1 MSLFVCQLPI
11 LLFCAIRHHQSPL
24 PRQNIELRYVIASI
38 QSSITP
44 SNSKQARTLHVAMGR
59 RRRHNSLDDDDDA
72 FEREWLKK
80 RQKSAAK
87 EEDGDRDNNSTSKD
101 ESSSTHQTAKGAAH
115 HNIEQAAAPPPA
127 PATKKD
133 DTDNDADKV
142 ERLRLKKQL
151 KKQRQKE
158 KKAEAAKQAAEARQ
172 QKEKEKLQLQ
182 KIQKEQVAKK
192 NEKKQ
197 FNESKQ
203 SNEFKSLRKGVKYL
217 DLKVGNGQVVQ
228 HRKKI
233 RVAYTLRAKNHTN
246 GKIIDASKNFGFRL
260 GKGEVIEGY
269 DIGLEGMRVGG
280 IRRLIV
286 PKQAGYHNDDIG
298 AGRGA
303 DLFFE
308 IELLHV
314 AP

>member
-1 MSLFVCQLPI
+1 M
-11 LLFCAIRHHQSPL
+11 
-24 PRQNIELRYVIASI
+24 
-38 QSSITP
+38 
-44 SNSKQARTLHVAMGR
+44 MGR
-59 RRRHNSLDDDDDA
+59 RRRHHSDDDDDA
-72 FEREWLKK
+72 LEREWMKK
-80 RQKSAAK
+80 RQKS
-87 EEDGDRDNNSTSKD
+87 TSKQGESEDRSKEVPSD
-101 ESSSTHQTAKGAAH
+101 EVAH
-115 HNIEQAAAPPPA
+115 LNKTDPKASPA

-133 DTDNDADKV
+133 DTSNKEVDKI
-142 ERLRLKKQL
+142 ERQRLKKQL

-158 KKAEAAKQAAEARQ
+158 KKAEAAKQADLARQ
-172 QKEKEKLQLQ
+172 KKEKEKLQLQ
-182 KIQKEQVAKK
+182 KMQKEQTTKK
-192 NEKKQ
+192 NEKKK
-197 FNESKQ
+197 FNDTSKQ
-203 SNEFKSLRKGVKYL
+203 GNNEFKSLRKGVKFL
-217 DLKVGNGQVVQ
+217 DLKVGNGPVVQ
-228 HRKKI
+228 HRKKL

-308 IELLHV
+308 IELLYV

>member
-1 MSLFVCQLPI
+1 
-11 LLFCAIRHHQSPL
+11 
-24 PRQNIELRYVIASI
+24 
-38 QSSITP
+38 
-44 SNSKQARTLHVAMGR
+44 MGR
-59 RRRHNSLDDDDDA
+59 RRRHHSDDDDDA
-72 FEREWLKK
+72 LEMEWLKK
-80 RQKSAAK
+80 RQKKSTSQDD
-87 EEDGDRDNNSTSKD
+87 DGDREDSNRSK
-101 ESSSTHQTAKGAAH
+101 EGPSKHQADDGAS
-115 HNIEQAAAPPPA
+115 HNIPKESAA

-133 DTDNDADKV
+133 VSNNDSDKI
-142 ERLRLKKQL
+142 ERQRLKKQL

-158 KKAEAAKQAAEARQ
+158 KKAEAAKQADLARQ
-172 QKEKEKLQLQ
+172 NKEKEKLQLK
-182 KIQKEQVAKK
+182 KIQKDQVAKK
-192 NEKKQ
+192 NEKKK
-197 FNESKQ
+197 FNDSKKG
-203 SNEFKSLRKGVKYL
+203 NEFKSLRKGVKFL
-217 DLKVGNGQVVQ
+217 DLKVGNGPVVQ

-286 PKQAGYHNDDIG
+286 PKQAGYQNDDIG

-303 DLFFE
+303 DLYFE
-308 IELLHV
+308 IELLYV

>member
-1 MSLFVCQLPI
+1 MVPNTSYP
-11 LLFCAIRHHQSPL
+11 CAQPSIIQE
-24 PRQNIELRYVIASI
+24 NI
-38 QSSITP
+38 
-44 SNSKQARTLHVAMGR
+44 VAMGR
-59 RRRHNSLDDDDDA
+59 RRRHNSDGDEDDA
-72 FEREWLKK
+72 LEREWFKK
-80 RQKSAAK
+80 RQKASATK
-87 EEDGDRDNNSTSKD
+87 EEDGGRDSNKSND
-101 ESSSTHQTAKGAAH
+101 ESTHQTAEGVAH
-115 HNIEQAAAPPPA
+115 HNIEAAAA
-127 PATKKD
+127 AATKKD
-133 DTDNDADKV
+133 DTHNNADKI

-182 KIQKEQVAKK
+182 RIQKEKVAKK
-192 NEKKQ
+192 NEKKE
-197 FNESKQ
+197 FNESNQ
-203 SNEFKSLRKGVKYL
+203 SHEFKSLRKGVKYL
-217 DLKVGNGQVVQ
+217 DVKVGNGSVVQ

>member
-1 MSLFVCQLPI
+1 
-11 LLFCAIRHHQSPL
+11 
-24 PRQNIELRYVIASI
+24 
-38 QSSITP
+38 
-44 SNSKQARTLHVAMGR
+44 MGR
-59 RRRHNSLDDDDDA
+59 RRRNNSDDDDDDDDDNDA
-72 FEREWLKK
+72 LEREWLKK
-80 RQKSAAK
+80 RQKSEVK
-87 EEDGDRDNNSTSKD
+87 EGSDPSSKG
-101 ESSSTHQTAKGAAH
+101 ETNKPKKEAS
-115 HNIEQAAAPPPA
+115 APAPAPA
-127 PATKKD
+127 PATTKD
-133 DTDNDADKV
+133 DANNDVNKI
-142 ERLRLKKQL
+142 ERMRLKKQL
-151 KKQRQKE
+151 KKQRQKA
-158 KKAEAAKQAAEARQ
+158 KKAEAKKKAEESTQ
-172 QKEKEKLQLQ
+172 KKEKEK
-182 KIQKEQVAKK
+182 KMQKEQVAKK

-197 FNESKQ
+197 FNESKKQ

-217 DLKVGNGQVVQ
+217 DLKVGAGPVVQ

-280 IRRLIV
+280 IRRLVV

-308 IELLHV
+308 IELIYA

>member
-1 MSLFVCQLPI
+1 LV
-11 LLFCAIRHHQSPL
+11 
-24 PRQNIELRYVIASI
+24 
-38 QSSITP
+38 
-44 SNSKQARTLHVAMGR
+44 
-59 RRRHNSLDDDDDA
+59 
-72 FEREWLKK
+72 
-80 RQKSAAK
+80 RQK
-87 EEDGDRDNNSTSKD
+87 
-101 ESSSTHQTAKGAAH
+101 
-115 HNIEQAAAPPPA
+115 
-127 PATKKD
+127 
-133 DTDNDADKV
+133 
-142 ERLRLKKQL
+142 
-151 KKQRQKE
+151 
-158 KKAEAAKQAAEARQ
+158 
-172 QKEKEKLQLQ
+172 KEKEKLQLQ
-182 KIQKEQVAKK
+182 KIQKEQAAKK
-192 NEKKQ
+192 NEKKKVKDS
-197 FNESKQ
+197 SKQ
-203 SNEFKSLRKGVKYL
+203 ASNEFESLRKGVKFL
-217 DLKVGNGQVVQ
+217 DLKVGNGPVVQ

-308 IELLHV
+308 IELLYV